1 MKLLRTKIWLWADVL
16 MLKWSAFLFGIV
28 VGAYFPHFFEKYIWF
43 ALVLAIILAIRPTI
57 RYFGKS
63 E

>member
-1 MKLLRTKIWLWADVL
+1 MKLLRTTVWPWADVW

-28 VGAYFPHFFEKYIWF
+28 VGAYLSDFVKPYVWIF
-43 ALVLAIILAIRPTI
+43 AVVAVILAIRPTI
-57 RYFGKS
+57 TYFGGN